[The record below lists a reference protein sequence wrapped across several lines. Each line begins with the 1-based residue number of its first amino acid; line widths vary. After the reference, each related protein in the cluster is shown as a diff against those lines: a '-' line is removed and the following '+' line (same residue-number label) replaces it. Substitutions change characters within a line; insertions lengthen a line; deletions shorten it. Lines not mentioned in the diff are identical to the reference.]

1 MEEETRLQQEVDVL
15 KLITEFVLQ
24 NELTPD
30 VYSRMLAGLLSTLD
44 LDIGTL
50 QIIDEENNVLRLVAA
65 RGVPEDR
72 LIPELP
78 LDDPENLGA
87 SVARTG
93 EPIFVLDAPA
103 EDLPESRLEIIR
115 ELKIRTLV
123 FWPIK
128 GGNGKLLGVVNL
140 ASHTKKPLETEG
152 KRLFESIAQA
162 FGALIEHQQ
171 SLRALRK
178 SEEKCRMLVENS
190 IQGIA
195 IAKGTPLRFVYANPA
210 LCSMIG
216 YSRDELLSLR
226 DEGIR
231 NTVHPD
237 DREWYFSRFEQHLT
251 GEIGP
256 SRSTV
261 RVITRN
267 GEIRWWELA
276 ATRIHYEG
284 GPAVLGTFIDTT
296 ERRLYIQAL
305 RDSERRYRL
314 LADNIKDVI
323 WILSLDMKLD
333 YVSPSVEEV
342 FGYTPEEVLNNPI
355 STFMTPESTGI
366 IAKEIRKMRV
376 INEEVGRKGYDAPP
390 LELEAERHDGSL
402 IWIEVTRTFIR
413 DEKDRPTAVVGVAR
427 DITRR
432 KNTENELQ
440 MAKRT
445 AEFYNDILAH
455 DLANIQQGIIASL
468 ELMKLRNVPDDVRQL
483 VDTAFLLTR
492 RGILLTTNV
501 KRLAQLRGATVTLH
515 PVCPHKMLTRAAE
528 TASESFPN
536 KQLEVVADFKPGE
549 YIVIADRFLEDVFY
563 NLLHNAVRFDP
574 EATVRIEARAKPR
587 GAETLSIA
595 IEDSGQGIPDK
606 EKEDILVS
614 IGDRKGA
621 RHGIGLTLVKRIIDR
636 YSGRIWIEDR
646 VNGDHTKGTRFVIE
660 LPMRSRSTH
669 PKQVE
674 PT

>member
-1 MEEETRLQQEVDVL
+1 MEEETKLQQEVDAL

-30 VYSRMLAGLLSTLD
+30 VYSRMLAELLNTLD

-50 QIIDEENNVLRLVAA
+50 QMIDHENNVLRLVAA

-78 LDDPENLGA
+78 LGDPENLAA
-87 SVARTG
+87 SVARSG
-93 EPIFVLDAPA
+93 EPVFMLDAPT

-115 ELKIRTLV
+115 ALKIRTLV

-128 GGNGKLLGVVNL
+128 GGNGKLMGVVNL
-140 ASHTKKPLETEG
+140 ASHSKKPLATEG

-171 SLRALRK
+171 NLEALTK
-178 SEEKCRMLVENS
+178 SEEKFRMLVENS

-195 IAKGTPLRFVYANPA
+195 IAKGNPLRFVYANSA

-226 DEGIR
+226 GEGIED
-231 NTVHPD
+231 TVHPD
-237 DREWYFSRFEQHLT
+237 DREWYFSRFEQHLR

-256 SRSTV
+256 SRSAV
-261 RVITRN
+261 RVITRS

-296 ERRLYIQAL
+296 EHRRNLHAL
-305 RDSERRYRL
+305 QESEKRYRL

-323 WILSLDMKLD
+323 WVISLDMKLE
-333 YVSPSVEEV
+333 YVSPSVQEV
-342 FGYTPEEVLNNPI
+342 FGYRPEEVLNSPI
-355 STFMTPESTGI
+355 STFMTPESTDI
-366 IAKEIRKMRV
+366 IAKEIRKMLALNKE
-376 INEEVGRKGYDAPP
+376 IGRNGYETPT
-390 LELEAERHDGSL
+390 LELEAKRYDGSL

-413 DEKDRPTAVVGVAR
+413 DDKERPTAVVGVAR

-432 KNTENELQ
+432 KNTEGELE

-468 ELMKLRNVPDDVRQL
+468 DLMKLRNVSDDVRQL

-501 KRLAQLRGATVTLH
+501 KRLAQLRGGMVTLH

-536 KQLEVVADFKPGE
+536 KQLEVAIDFGPGE
-549 YIVIADRFLEDVFY
+549 YIVTADRFLEDVFY
-563 NLLHNAVRFDP
+563 NLLHNAIRFDP
-574 EATVRIEARAKPR
+574 EATVRIEVRAKAI

-595 IEDSGQGIPDK
+595 MEDSGQGIPDK

-646 VNGDHTKGTRFVIE
+646 VKGNHTKGTRFVIE
-660 LPMRSRSTH
+660 LPMSTSSTH